1 MKFVKNMISGN
12 NVSKMLL
19 EELLSFRTEEL
30 ALSYE
35 CLGFTHQYIDMIFDW
50 LRITPDERFMGGLD
64 EVDGDVIVKSP

>member
-1 MKFVKNMISGN
+1 MEFVKNMMSGN

-30 ALSYE
+30 VFPYE
-35 CLGFTHQYIDMIFDW
+35 CLGFTHQDIDMIFDW

-64 EVDGDVIVKSP
+64 EIDGDVL